1 MKYFLYIRKSTDE
14 DDRQVLSLEAQEAEL
29 REFATKEKFDIVE
42 VFRESQTAKAPGRPV
57 FNTMLERIEHD
68 EAQGIL
74 CWHPDR
80 LARNSIDGGKIIYL
94 IDIGKIRSLKS
105 PCFWFEPTPQGKF
118 MLNIAFGQSKYFVDN
133 LSENTKRGLR
143 QKLRRG
149 ELPGYAPLGYLN
161 ELRMHTL
168 IPDPERSRLVQKM
181 FELYAGSD
189 YSFYDIREHI
199 TSAGLRSR
207 GGNQV
212 SVSSVQRILSNPF
225 YYGVFRYNGEMHEG
239 THEPLITK
247 KLFEACQKVMAQKS
261 RPKKQQEIKDVFR
274 GLFLCSECGCAIT
287 SEKQKGHVYYRCTK
301 MRGVCSQPYIREEA
315 LGEQIIET
323 LQKVSIPKDWTE
335 SMIAELEREKKND
348 ELRSKEVAQNLRKD
362 IDTTQ
367 EKLDTLLDAHLEGA
381 ISRNEYTAKKEKLL
395 DKKVV
400 LSAKLKDFERKGH
413 DTLEPIRQFIFC
425 AHHNETVA
433 LQKNFSEMKNSLKN
447 LHSNRRLAQRKAM
460 VEFEG
465 AWKILFD
472 FNSFL
477 NSGGGKSGYEKAPE
491 GGDSVLY
498 PIWLSV
504 VDDVRTCLA
513 GV

>member
-14 DDRQVLSLEAQEAEL
+14 DDRQVLSLEAQEVEL
-29 REFATKEKFDIVE
+29 REFAVREKLQITD

-57 FNTMLERIEHD
+57 FNAMLERIEHD

-74 CWHPDR
+74 SWHPDR

-94 IDIGKIRSLKS
+94 IDTGKIVSLKS

-161 ELRMHTL
+161 DLRTHTL
-168 IPDPERSRLVQKM
+168 THDPERFRLVRKM
-181 FELYAGSD
+181 FELYASGD
-189 YSFYDIREHI
+189 YSFYDIRERI
-199 TSAGLRSR
+199 TSAELRSR
-207 GGNQV
+207 NGNML

-239 THEPLITK
+239 THEPLINK

-315 LGEQIIET
+315 LAEQIVET
-323 LQKVSIPKDWTE
+323 LQKVSVPKEWTE
-335 SMIAELEREKKND
+335 SMIAELEREKEDEALEKNG
-348 ELRSKEVAQNLRKD
+348 VVQNLRKEIESAQD
-362 IDTTQ
+362 
-367 EKLDTLLDAHLEGA
+367 KLDTLLDTHLEGA
-381 ISRNEYTAKKEKLL
+381 ISRDEYTAKKQKLL

-400 LSAKLKDFERKGH
+400 LSEKLRDFERKGH
-413 DTLEPIRQFIFC
+413 DTLEPIRQFIFR
-425 AHHNETVA
+425 ANQNENVA
-433 LQKNFSEMKNSLKN
+433 LQKDFSEMKNSLKN

-460 VEFEG
+460 IEFEG
-465 AWKILFD
+465 AWKILYD

-477 NSGGGKSGYEKAPE
+477 NSGGGKSRYEKAPY
-491 GGDSVLY
+491 GGDFAKH
-498 PIWLSV
+498 PIWLRSW
-504 VDDVRTCLA
+504 DSNPEPSR
-513 GV
+513 